1 MKSYITLLLLLVVS
15 VGLQAAE
22 TKKKAPAKAKAET
35 EETAKVPAKIEAIA
49 KSLTTTQRGKLLD
62 LLNKGDDAALV
73 AIPGIGET
81 RAAAI
86 KKARPFN
93 DVTDVTK
100 VEGVGEGTFAEM
112 VAHAKAGFPKAE
124 SKAEPKEEE
133 PKKSTTPKKKKA
145 PAKKSQAK

>member
-1 MKSYITLLLLLVVS
+1 MKYCITLVVILLAGLS
-15 VGLQAAE
+15 LQAAE
-22 TKKKAPAKAKAET
+22 TKKKSTPKAKPDA

-62 LLNKGDDAALV
+62 VLNKGDDAALV

-112 VAHAKAGFPKAE
+112 VAHAKAGFPKAD
-124 SKAEPKEEE
+124 SKEE
-133 PKKSTTPKKKKA
+133 PKKEETKKKEEPKKKSTTK
-145 PAKKSQAK
+145 KKSDSK